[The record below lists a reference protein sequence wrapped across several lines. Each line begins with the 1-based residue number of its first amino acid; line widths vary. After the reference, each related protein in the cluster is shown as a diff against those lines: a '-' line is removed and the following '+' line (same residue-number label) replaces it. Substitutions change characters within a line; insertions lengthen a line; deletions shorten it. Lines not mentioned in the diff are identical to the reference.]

1 MPLPALSPDLNPI
14 EHLWNEIQRRTELDA
29 FFLWVAARIPL
40 INLLIYSRY
49 RRCVSV
55 INTNGEHTRHC
66 LSFLFSSKP
75 VIIVEK
81 VICYFNLCDTSS
93 VVQYIAN
100 INIFQKI
107 LGTKLFTF
115 YLQFS
120 LWCFV
125 NYCLLFRMFQFF
137 YFKYFI
143 DKSIG
148 LDNRLCLCKS
158 SPTTRWNNLNT
169 IYIRHRAIYPSCIH
183 AIHLNYQA

>member
-55 INTNGEHTRHC
+55 INTNGEHTRHFI
-66 LSFLFSSKP
+66 SFLFSSKP

-115 YLQFS
+115 YL
-120 LWCFV
+120 
-125 NYCLLFRMFQFF
+125 
-137 YFKYFI
+137 
-143 DKSIG
+143 
-148 LDNRLCLCKS
+148 
-158 SPTTRWNNLNT
+158 
-169 IYIRHRAIYPSCIH
+169 
-183 AIHLNYQA
+183 